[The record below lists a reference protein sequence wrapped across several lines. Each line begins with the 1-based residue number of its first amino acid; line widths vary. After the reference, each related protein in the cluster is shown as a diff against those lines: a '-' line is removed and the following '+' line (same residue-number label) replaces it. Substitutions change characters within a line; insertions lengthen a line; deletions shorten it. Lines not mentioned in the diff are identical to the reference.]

1 MTQVDESLIEKI
13 KEAQKGMQQIQT
25 ELGAISLVKIREEF
39 LFEEYKKLQA
49 VVEGVSAEVRAEH
62 GDGSVNLENGEFTPT
77 EVAAE

>member
-49 VVEGVSAEVRAEH
+49 VVEEVSAEVRAEH
-62 GDGSVNLENGEFTPT
+62 GDGSVNLETGEFTPT
-77 EVAAE
+77 ETE